1 MSFAV
6 VSSDPQLLYD
16 NLSSCPTA
24 TDSCPN
30 ENVTFWLYTRS
41 TQITPTQLDMADV
54 KTVNNAGY
62 AKGRPFIVLIHGYTG
77 DKDFSPN
84 SHIRPALFQNDEFN
98 VISID
103 YGPLAPEPCYIH
115 AVNNLPVVAKCTAQ
129 LLDYM
134 MEQQIF
140 TLDDL
145 HIIGFS
151 LGGQTAGMISNYV
164 KTGKVKHITGKRTFA

>member
-1 MSFAV
+1 MA
-6 VSSDPQLLYD
+6 DPQ
-16 NLSSCPTA
+16 A
-24 TDSCPN
+24 
-30 ENVTFWLYTRS
+30 
-41 TQITPTQLDMADV
+41 
-54 KTVNNAGY
+54 VNSANY

-77 DKDFSPN
+77 HKDYSPN

-134 MEQQIF
+134 MEQKIF

-151 LGGQTAGMISNYV
+151 LGGQTAGMISNYI
-164 KTGKVKHITGKRTFA
+164 KTGKLKHITGELKQNRMLFIFCNGIRLHKAYCETL